1 MLFSDGITE
10 AMDPELKEFGLVRL
24 REVLAGCAGASL
36 DELQA
41 AILAAVKVFTRGA
54 DQADDLTLLLV
65 RYQGAAQTATALAG
79 GR

>member
-1 MLFSDGITE
+1 
-10 AMDPELKEFGLVRL
+10 MDPELKEFGLVRL
-24 REVLAGCAGASL
+24 TEVLAGRAGASL
-36 DELQA
+36 DELQC

-54 DQADDLTLLLV
+54 DQADDITLLLV